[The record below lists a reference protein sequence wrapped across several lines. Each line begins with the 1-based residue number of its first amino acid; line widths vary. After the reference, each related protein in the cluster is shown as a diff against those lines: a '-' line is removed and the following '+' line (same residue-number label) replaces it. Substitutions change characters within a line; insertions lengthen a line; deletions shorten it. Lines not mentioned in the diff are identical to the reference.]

1 MPLEKHP
8 LQNEFPQ
15 HQSRIQQLHANDS
28 NFARLSD
35 KYHQLDKE
43 IFEIEQ
49 QNLIN
54 DEDHLEQLKLKRLQL
69 KDQLY
74 HMLDQHSA

>member
-8 LQNEFPQ
+8 LQDEFPQ
-15 HQSRIQQLHANDS
+15 HQSRIQQLHANDN

-49 QNLIN
+49 QKLIN
-54 DEDHLEQLKLKRLQL
+54 DENYLEQLKLRRLQL

-74 HMLDQHSA
+74 QMLDKDLT

>member
-15 HQSRIQQLHANDS
+15 HQSRIRQLHANDN

-35 KYHQLDKE
+35 KYHQLDSE
-43 IFEIEQ
+43 IFAIEQ
-49 QNLIN
+49 QNLIS
-54 DEDHLEQLKLKRLQL
+54 DEDHLEQLKLRRLQL

-74 HMLDQHSA
+74 QMLDKEPA

>member
-15 HQSRIQQLHANDS
+15 HQNRIQQLHASDN

-35 KYHQLDKE
+35 KYHQLDRE

-49 QNLIN
+49 HNLIN

-74 HMLDQHSA
+74 KMLD